1 MNLNGVRAGS
11 ISKPLF
17 AEFLPTGLAMIITIT
32 ITIAEVIVESGYSGS
47 LVVMGL
53 FHWIRTFVL

>member
-17 AEFLPTGLAMIITIT
+17 AEFLPTGLAIVIT
-32 ITIAEVIVESGYSGS
+32 ITIAEIIVESGYSGS
-47 LVVMGL
+47 LAVMGL
-53 FHWIRTFVL
+53 FHLIRTFV

>member
-1 MNLNGVRAGS
+1 MSLNGVRAGS

-17 AEFLPTGLAMIITIT
+17 AEFLLTGLAIIIT

-53 FHWIRTFVL
+53 FHWIRTSV

>member
-1 MNLNGVRAGS
+1 MNLNGVRVGS

-17 AEFLPTGLAMIITIT
+17 AEFLPTGLAIAIVIT

-47 LVVMGL
+47 LAVMGL
-53 FHWIRTFVL
+53 FH

>member
-17 AEFLPTGLAMIITIT
+17 AEFLPTGLAIAIVIT

-47 LVVMGL
+47 LAVMGL
-53 FHWIRTFVL
+53 FH

>member
-17 AEFLPTGLAMIITIT
+17 AEFLPTGLAIV

-47 LVVMGL
+47 LAVMGL
-53 FHWIRTFVL
+53 FH

>member
-17 AEFLPTGLAMIITIT
+17 AEFLPTGLAIVIT
-32 ITIAEVIVESGYSGS
+32 ITIAEIIVESGYSGS
-47 LVVMGL
+47 LAVMGL
-53 FHWIRTFVL
+53 FH